1 MQIITGK
8 TGTPHITSVQDRMFN
23 RGVVGKEAYV
33 LNTGEN
39 LRAEI
44 FSANEIRIYDG
55 MLITQGCTA
64 CVEFNTY
71 DSITIENGTQGMK
84 RKDIIAARYKYNASL
99 QTESMEWAVI
109 KGTPDAESPQMPEI
123 TNSGSIQALDS
134 IVDTAIFVVNIE
146 GVAITSVERL
156 IKLSPAINSNK
167 KILWSGNSNLDNNTI
182 IYLNEPISKQPNG
195 AILVFGLS
203 STDNGEAYG
212 SIGTLMLPK
221 EIVGILDGK
230 VRYSSGITNFGMSC
244 RKVIKV
250 EDDRLIGDAYNVDS
264 GNINGLYYN
273 NTRMK
278 LIKVMGW

>member
-39 LRAEI
+39 LRTEI

-64 CVEFNTY
+64 CVEINTY

-84 RKDIIAARYKYNASL
+84 RKDIIAARYKYNGSL
-99 QTESMEWAVI
+99 QTESMEWVVI

-134 IVDTAIFVVNIE
+134 IVDTAVFVVNIE

-156 IKLSPAINSNK
+156 INLSTAINANN
-167 KILWSGNSNLDNNTI
+167 KILWSGNSTLGENVTI
-182 IYLNEPISKQPNG
+182 KLYEPISKQAHG
-195 AILVFGLS
+195 IILVFALCDKGV
-203 STDNGEAYG
+203 AYG
-212 SIGTLMLPK
+212 DMGTFIIPK
-221 EIVGILDGK
+221 EIVGDLSGRFVFDLGTSAFGTNARKRFAVLDNQVIGEEYNTNSGTMGGIIFDNSKIALVK
-230 VRYSSGITNFGMSC
+230 V
-244 RKVIKV
+244 
-250 EDDRLIGDAYNVDS
+250 L
-264 GNINGLYYN
+264 
-273 NTRMK
+273 
-278 LIKVMGW
+278 GW